1 LRMPLDLDE
10 AAVDLSALR
19 GGPSSR
25 DFPLDLDAVT
35 VHQPRSSF
43 LVAGRNCCE
52 WAQETETVSIF
63 VAAGTV
69 RARELY
75 VKIQPTR
82 LEVAL
87 KIGGGRLLSGALGGR
102 CDPSESEWEIADGN
116 LHITLRKALQREW
129 VVPLQPDASP
139 AAAACAAGAPV
150 PSAPVSIAPPATV
163 PAQSSRMLEIA
174 DNPIEREPVAAP
186 VPSRALDELE
196 SLGSG
201 RRSSMDVCSVSSS
214 SSSRSKGGSS
224 RSGSGGSSLGA
235 AYRAWDRFDELGAL
249 AGVENEGK
257 SAEEPGFTLRA
268 DKGVAAMQC
277 TEYVKDR
284 EEIALDEE
292 LSDKRAS
299 LQTTF
304 NQRLARA
311 ADLKTTGNAQLA
323 AGDALGAYEAYQE
336 AAASL
341 EAAETAKVILSARLA
356 AALDALLVDLRSNA
370 AAAALVLRDWDGAI
384 DAATAVLQAQPAH
397 AKALY
402 RRARGR
408 AATGD
413 IPQARADLEAL
424 LRAQPSNA
432 AARKLLEELPCE
444 PVLV

>member
-1 LRMPLDLDE
+1 
-10 AAVDLSALR
+10 
-19 GGPSSR
+19 
-25 DFPLDLDAVT
+25 
-35 VHQPRSSF
+35 
-43 LVAGRNCCE
+43 
-52 WAQETETVSIF
+52 
-63 VAAGTV
+63 
-69 RARELY
+69 
-75 VKIQPTR
+75 
-82 LEVAL
+82 
-87 KIGGGRLLSGALGGR
+87 
-102 CDPSESEWEIADGN
+102 
-116 LHITLRKALQREW
+116 
-129 VVPLQPDASP
+129 
-139 AAAACAAGAPV
+139 
-150 PSAPVSIAPPATV
+150 
-163 PAQSSRMLEIA
+163 
-174 DNPIEREPVAAP
+174 
-186 VPSRALDELE
+186 
-196 SLGSG
+196 
-201 RRSSMDVCSVSSS
+201 MDVCSVSSS